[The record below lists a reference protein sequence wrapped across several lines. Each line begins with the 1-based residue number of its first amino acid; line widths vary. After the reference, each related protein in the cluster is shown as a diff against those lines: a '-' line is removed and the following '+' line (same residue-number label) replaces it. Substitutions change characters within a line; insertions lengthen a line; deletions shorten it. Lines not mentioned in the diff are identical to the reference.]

1 MMVLIRLPS
10 PWKRHGGDRTS
21 SISAQKWRQL
31 KAGLKMIGP
40 RKKAEN
46 TIDHAKSAE
55 LLAELTAGIPAALI
69 LASMFQRD
77 EHGNKRIPICWS
89 N

>member
-1 MMVLIRLPS
+1 MMVPIRLLH
-10 PWKRHGGDRTS
+10 HGSATAGTALEHQRTE
-21 SISAQKWRQL
+21 WRQL

-40 RKKAEN
+40 RKKAE
-46 TIDHAKSAE
+46 IPSMSAE

-77 EHGNKRIPICWS
+77 EHGNKRIPILLS